1 MEVQPLNRQR
11 YLAELQRLLGVMT
24 EEDRQTAVQHYAALF
39 DAAGEDGEAALA
51 ESLGSPTRAAVA
63 LTHGYKP
70 GVLTGLPPIETVIPE
85 VEPEPEPQPATVP
98 EEPPSVVV
106 PAVPASD
113 NVRMP
118 LWDGLPEYVLPTLP
132 GEEKRPA
139 PAPVIPAYAPA
150 SGAAMASGGAAAGS
164 GAKAASGAAAPAV
177 ALAEPEPESDTP
189 PLTRRERREAA
200 ERHARGAKR
209 VRVERT
215 MPLGLGIVLFV
226 FIILA
231 LGLPLA
237 VVFLTISA
245 AALVP
250 GAGVLT
256 GAYLLAVGG
265 LWSVAFMADACI
277 LFGCA
282 AIVLAVGLVV
292 FCAGLWLAVT
302 LITLYVRF
310 VRWLAGELLGRRVT
324 YA

>member
-139 PAPVIPAYAPA
+139 PAPVIPAYTPASGTPA
-150 SGAAMASGGAAAGS
+150 SGAP
-164 GAKAASGAAAPAV
+164 ASGAAAPAI

-292 FCAGLWLAVT
+292 FCAGLWIAVG
-302 LITLYVRF
+302 LITLFVRF